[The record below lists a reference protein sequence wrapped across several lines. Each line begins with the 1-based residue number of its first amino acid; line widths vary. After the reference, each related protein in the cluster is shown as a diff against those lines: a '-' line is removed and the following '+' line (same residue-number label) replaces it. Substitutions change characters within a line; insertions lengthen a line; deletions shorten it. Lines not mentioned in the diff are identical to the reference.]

1 MLSGEEK
8 ENRMERV
15 LITGA
20 SGFVGGHLAE
30 QLVADGVSVRALVRD
45 PSKLPSGI
53 ATRCDIV
60 QGDVLDES
68 LFRRALENIDTVFH
82 LAAILG
88 PSHLSIARYRSVN
101 AGSVDMLM
109 RLSRSIRTIRRIV
122 LVSTVGVL
130 GPLNPREIA
139 CEGTPPRPE
148 NRYEVTK
155 LEGEEIALA
164 ASRDGLPVVIARPAW
179 VYGPCDTR
187 TLKLFRM
194 IARRRFAIVGSAQ
207 NRQHP
212 IWIGDLI
219 EGLVRCGTTPGIEGR
234 VYHLAGPEIMTVE
247 SLCEQVAEAAGVRIP
262 RFRIPLR
269 AVLIPAYTIEW
280 LFKLLGGEPPVDH
293 RKVDFFRV
301 NRAYSID
308 RARKDLGWEPTTL
321 FRDGIART
329 LAWYRQNGKL

>member
-1 MLSGEEK
+1 
-8 ENRMERV
+8 MERV

-30 QLVADGVSVRALVRD
+30 RLIEDGVSVRVLVRD
-45 PSKLPSGI
+45 PSKLPPGI

-60 QGDVLDES
+60 RGDVLDET
-68 LFRRALENIDTVFH
+68 LFRRALEDVDTVFH

-88 PSHLSIARYRSVN
+88 PSHLPIERYRAVN
-101 AGSVDMLM
+101 ATSVDTLM
-109 RLSRSIRTIRRIV
+109 RLSRSIETIRRIV

-148 NRYEVTK
+148 NRYEITK

-164 ASRDGLPVVIARPAW
+164 ASREGLPVVIARPAW
-179 VYGPCDTR
+179 VYGPRDTR

-194 IARRRFAIVGSAQ
+194 IARRRFAIVGAAR

-212 IWIGDLI
+212 IWIGDLVEGI
-219 EGLVRCGTTPGIEGR
+219 ERCGSTPGIEGR
-234 VYHLAGPEIMTVE
+234 VYHLAGPEIISVE

-269 AVLIPAYTIEW
+269 AVMIPAYAVEW
-280 LFKLLGGEPPVDH
+280 FFKLLGGEPPVDH

-308 RARKDLGWEPTTL
+308 RARNDLGWEPATH

-329 LAWYRQNGKL
+329 LAWYRQNGNL